1 MGFKYLTALQL
12 QCYGTGDDERTR
24 TDTFEVLS
32 KVVDGPQISGRGGK
46 PARIRIHRLLTRFH
60 DGGAGR
66 QATKVGGDL

>member
-32 KVVDGPQISGRGGK
+32 KVVDG
-46 PARIRIHRLLTRFH
+46 HRSAVEAANLL
-60 DGGAGR
+60 G
-66 QATKVGGDL
+66 